1 MKPSLILIKQIAGY
15 LLFLIAIVYAL
26 SKTPTEIWNLNP
38 LWVIPAILLT
48 LISLFIQVL
57 QLKIFIDFHKNSI
70 DWKWAILFT
79 VRKAILNTFLP
90 AKSGTLVLLHTLT
103 EKYNVSWKDYVHF
116 MIFSSLVTLFI
127 SFLFSLLFFI
137 RLELIFI
144 VIFFIFLIS
153 IIFSK
158 KYSFSYIKCLPPIFL
173 YAFILYFIFLGIL
186 WCILISLGYNI
197 TFIDASLFAI
207 AVNALSQISVTPGN
221 LGVRETLLGVLAP
234 YIALPVSVGILAGAI
249 LFAFRIITSAVLL
262 AILEGKLHFGRTNP
276 DAN

>member
-26 SKTPTEIWNLNP
+26 SKTPSEIWNLNP
-38 LWVIPAILLT
+38 LWVIPAISLT

-57 QLKIFIDFHKNSI
+57 QLKIFIDFHKKSI

-116 MIFSSLVTLFI
+116 MIFSSLITLFT

-137 RLELIFI
+137 RLELMFI

-158 KYSFSYIKCLPPIFL
+158 KYSFSYIMCLPSIFS

-249 LFAFRIITSAVLL
+249 LFVFRIITSAVLL

>member
-1 MKPSLILIKQIAGY
+1 MKPSLIIIKQIAGY

-26 SKTPTEIWNLNP
+26 SKTPSEIWNLNP

-57 QLKIFIDFHKNSI
+57 QLKIFIDFHKKSI

-127 SFLFSLLFFI
+127 SFIFSLLFFI
-137 RLELIFI
+137 RIELIFI
-144 VIFFIFLIS
+144 VIIFIFLIS

-158 KYSFSYIKCLPPIFL
+158 KYSFSYIMCLPSIFL

-221 LGVRETLLGVLAP
+221 LGVRETLLGALAP

-249 LFAFRIITSAVLL
+249 LFAFRIIASAVLL

>member
-57 QLKIFIDFHKNSI
+57 QLKIFIDFHKKSF